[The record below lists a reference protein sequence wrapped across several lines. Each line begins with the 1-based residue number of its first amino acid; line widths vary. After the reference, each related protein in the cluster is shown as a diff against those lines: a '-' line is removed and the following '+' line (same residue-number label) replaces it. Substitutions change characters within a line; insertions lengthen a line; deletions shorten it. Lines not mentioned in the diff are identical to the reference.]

1 MKSVKYGVT
10 WGLSQ
15 SMMFYGFA
23 AAFGF
28 GTYLVG
34 TLKMDFE
41 DVFRSELVTL
51 YFTSFYCVTFLPL
64 PSHRVFI
71 AMVAGGI
78 EIGRVNAF
86 APDYSKAKVAA
97 AKLFALFDRKSLI
110 DPTDPSGKTSVRLPV
125 LSSMT
130 FNQLVDKWCM
140 FCFCCCR
147 IVAMLTSR
155 TGTSGSTTPPELT
168 STFFAGSTSR
178 SNQVSSSLSWAQ
190 AETERQQRYS
200 FSSVSMTTIEEM
212 WYVD

>member
-1 MKSVKYGVT
+1 MKSIKYGVT

-51 YFTSFYCVTFLPL
+51 FFTSFYCVTFLPL

-97 AKLFALFDRKSLI
+97 AKLFGLFDRKSLI

-140 FCFCCCR
+140 FWFWLLQDRCNAHISYRDVWFHYPTR
-147 IVAMLTSR
+147 ADLNILRGFNLEVKPGQFVAIVGA
-155 TGTSGSTTPPELT
+155 SGNGKTTAL
-168 STFFAGSTSR
+168 
-178 SNQVSSSLSWAQ
+178 QLL
-190 AETERQQRYS
+190 ERFYDYHRGN
-200 FSSVSMTTIEEM
+200 V
-212 WYVD
+212 VC